1 MPGPDIA
8 AMMAA
13 MQAGQGQPP
22 GSPGMPMTG
31 PPQAPPPPTDED
43 VLAQVQGAM
52 GAAPGTE
59 GGPPPGSGMK
69 WENLQDDQAAL
80 QADPSP
86 ENVQAFVQYWGEENL
101 PQGLAADEPES
112 RGPPEAAEGEY

>member
-13 MQAGQGQPP
+13 MQGGQ
-22 GSPGMPMTG
+22 MPTG
-31 PPQAPPPPTDED
+31 PAPGQAPMPQGAPPPPSDED
-43 VLAQVQGAM
+43 MLAQVQRGM
-52 GAAPGTE
+52 GNE

-69 WENLQDDQAAL
+69 WENLEEDQQAL
-80 QADPSP
+80 MNNPTP
-86 ENVQAFVQYWGEENL
+86 ENVQAFVQYWGEDKL
-101 PQGLAADEPES
+101 PPELQGQGGGDEPES